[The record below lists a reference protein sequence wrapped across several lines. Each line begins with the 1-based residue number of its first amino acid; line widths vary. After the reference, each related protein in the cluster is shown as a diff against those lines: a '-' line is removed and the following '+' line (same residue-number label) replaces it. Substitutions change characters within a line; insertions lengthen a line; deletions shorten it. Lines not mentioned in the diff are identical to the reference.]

1 MIQNKHKTCDVM
13 TLLLGV
19 VGLNANLGI
28 AVWTDTWTDGH
39 TDGPIRLVVRPL
51 SI

>member
-28 AVWTDTWTDGH
+28 AVWTDGH
-39 TDGPIRLVVRPL
+39 TDGPIRLVCTL
-51 SI
+51 ST